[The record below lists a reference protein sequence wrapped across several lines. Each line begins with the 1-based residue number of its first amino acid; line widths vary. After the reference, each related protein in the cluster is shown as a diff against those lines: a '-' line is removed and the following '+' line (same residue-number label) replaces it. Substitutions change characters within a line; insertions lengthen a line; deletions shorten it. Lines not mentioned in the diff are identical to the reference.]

1 MLQMGLATIE
11 TGLHKI
17 AIRQRGCDNT

>member
-1 MLQMGLATIE
+1 MGLATIE

-17 AIRQRGCDNT
+17 AIRQRGCDNA